1 MTPAFAV
8 GAFNSFFLSFLC
20 FYRVLNSKMTVHK
33 RLFSSPTGAE
43 MLCNWS
49 VAPLIPPC
57 FCRTI
62 KEVSDS
68 SEHHQL
74 AVGCREGISPL
85 VSDGFSQLSHH

>member
-1 MTPAFAV
+1 
-8 GAFNSFFLSFLC
+8 
-20 FYRVLNSKMTVHK
+20 
-33 RLFSSPTGAE
+33 
-43 MLCNWS
+43 MLCS
-49 VAPLIPPC
+49 SAAERLIPPC

-68 SEHHQL
+68 SELHHL